1 MLAGALKPTSKVDVN
16 YLPSTLQT
24 VKEDIITADL
34 IGQLDIADGLKK
46 LLISNNFTLNSLL
59 CTPVSELA
67 KILGIDNYVAK
78 LIHNAANKIV
88 KPPLD
93 N

>member
-1 MLAGALKPTSKVDVN
+1 MKTTSKVDVN

-24 VKEDIITADL
+24 IKEDIITTDL
-34 IGQLDIADGLKK
+34 ISQLDIANGLKK

-59 CTPVSELA
+59 DMPVSELA
-67 KILGIDNYVAK
+67 KILGIDNYLAK
-78 LIHNAANKIV
+78 LIHNAAKKIV
-88 KPPLD
+88 KRPLD